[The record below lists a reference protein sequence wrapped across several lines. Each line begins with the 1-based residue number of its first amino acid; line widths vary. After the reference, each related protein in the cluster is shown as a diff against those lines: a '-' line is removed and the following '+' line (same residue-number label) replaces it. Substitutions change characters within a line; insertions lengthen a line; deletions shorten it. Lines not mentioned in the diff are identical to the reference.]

1 MREATSLGRKPASA
15 NNYAVPS
22 RANSGL
28 ENTSLTT
35 SSQIHS
41 PEKDFHAKRWQKSK
55 EQVGKYRRG
64 KGRCQISTSL
74 HILSHAEQE
83 MKTRIVNNPF

>member
-35 SSQIHS
+35 SSQIHR
-41 PEKDFHAKRWQKSK
+41 PEKDFHAKRQQKSK

-64 KGRCQISTSL
+64 KEKMPDFNITAHFVARRAGN
-74 HILSHAEQE
+74 E
-83 MKTRIVNNPF
+83 N